1 MYAFVMLGVVFPYQV
16 KRLAR
21 GTSPKW
27 AILCRVGRKTTT
39 QSVVSVYH
47 FNHWWWWWRICDNV
61 YCAEGSRSSPS
72 LASIPAKVVR
82 SADSRSQQLRRIV
95 VVAEGQPSRPAVDAD
110 VRRLSAVP
118 AFTPLLHGTVSLSED
133 TVSSRPPQLDAR
145 HVLALCTRYQDHLH
159 QCAEAVAFDQNALC
173 VRIKEVSHVLTF

>member
-1 MYAFVMLGVVFPYQV
+1 MYC
-16 KRLAR
+16 
-21 GTSPKW
+21 T
-27 AILCRVGRKTTT
+27 
-39 QSVVSVYH
+39 
-47 FNHWWWWWRICDNV
+47 
-61 YCAEGSRSSPS
+61 EGSRSSQS

-118 AFTPLLHGTVSLSED
+118 AFTPLLHGTVSLSDD

-173 VRIKEVSHVLTF
+173 VHIKEVSRILTFWQQQRFPLPSSIGSISATVIVCRIRWKIVRAVYGRPM